1 VNTLQQL
8 LLREYH
14 LQRSFGADSRNARET
29 SGAAIARRFA
39 ITRAHALMEL
49 DAALAAEH
57 STPVL
62 MIC

>member
-1 VNTLQQL
+1 MNTLQQL

-14 LQRSFGADSRNARET
+14 SLRTSGFVNRTARET
-29 SGAAIARRFA
+29 AIGVVARRFA
-39 ITRAHALMEL
+39 ITRAHAQLEL